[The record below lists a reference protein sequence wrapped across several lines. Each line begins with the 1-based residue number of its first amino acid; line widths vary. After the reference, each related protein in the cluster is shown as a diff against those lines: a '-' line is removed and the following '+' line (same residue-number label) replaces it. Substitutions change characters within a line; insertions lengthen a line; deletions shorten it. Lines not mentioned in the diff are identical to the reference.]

1 MKRGWRFVVAVVLGV
16 FGWVWLVI
24 QLLPSLVRGK
34 PVLPREAPE
43 PTPDPTPVEER
54 AEQAVAVATAQA
66 EEAKAPHVVA
76 IEEARATVD
85 AVPAA
90 KTRRKRREL
99 LAKLADKVDA
109 P

>member
-24 QLLPSLVRGK
+24 QLLPSLARGK
-34 PVLPREAPE
+34 AVLPREAPE

-54 AEQAVAVATAQA
+54 AEEAVAVATAQA
-66 EEAKAPHVVA
+66 EKAKAPHIVA